1 MKVIDSKDLRKAFGS
16 FATGVTVVTTES
28 EGNGPIGFTANS
40 FTSVSLDPP
49 LLLVCLAHGMRS
61 FPVFEQSAH
70 FAVNILA
77 DDQQD
82 ISGTFASRGA
92 DKFASVRWRAGHT
105 GSPLLEGVVA
115 WFDCE
120 VHQRILAGDHT
131 ILIGRIVDYAYENRA
146 PLGFCGGGYLRF
158 GLLQQA
164 VESSHRHGRV
174 RVGAVL
180 ECAEGVLLE
189 EHPDTG
195 GFSVPAATRL
205 GSVSEQGG
213 LFGKFAE
220 AGYSITLPFLF
231 AVYEEA
237 DTQFVIHRGS
247 AIRQLS
253 SDPISR
259 PQTSSLCP
267 FSMDAIPW
275 DKLSSSS
282 ERMMLERYQRERATN
297 VTGIYVGTAE
307 SGDLHT
313 VTATRPLS

>member
-1 MKVIDSKDLRKAFGS
+1 MKLIDAKDLRKAFGS

-28 EGNGPIGFTANS
+28 DASGPVGFTANS

-49 LLLVCLAHGMRS
+49 LLLVCLAHGMRC
-61 FPVFEQSAH
+61 FPLFEQTQR

-77 DDQQD
+77 DDQQE
-82 ISGTFASRGA
+82 ISSTFASRGA
-92 DKFASVRWRAGHT
+92 DKFAAVQWRASHT
-105 GSPLLEGVVA
+105 GSPLLEGVAA

-174 RVGAVL
+174 RVGAIL
-180 ECAEGVLLE
+180 ECAEGLLLE
-189 EHPDTG
+189 EHSDTG
-195 GFSVPAATRL
+195 HFSVPAATRL
-205 GSVSEQGG
+205 GSSGAKGG
-213 LFGKFAE
+213 LFGHCAA
-220 AGYSITLPFLF
+220 AGYTITLPFLF

-237 DTQFVIHRGS
+237 DTQFVIHRGT
-247 AIRQLS
+247 AIRQAP
-253 SDPISR
+253 SDLAHQPWVG
-259 PQTSSLCP
+259 SLRV
-267 FSMDAIPW
+267 FSLDNIPW
-275 DKLSSSS
+275 EKIASSP

-313 VTATRPLS
+313 VTATRPL

>member
-1 MKVIDSKDLRKAFGS
+1 MKVIDTQDLRRAFGS
-16 FATGVTVVTTES
+16 FATGVTVVTTHS
-28 EGNGPIGFTANS
+28 DTNGPVGFTANS

-61 FPVFEQSAH
+61 FPLFEKTQR

-77 DDQQD
+77 DDQQE
-82 ISGTFASRGA
+82 ISSVFASRGA
-92 DKFASVRWRAGHT
+92 DKFAQVGWRAGDT

-120 VHQRILAGDHT
+120 VHERVLAGDHT
-131 ILIGRIVDYAYENRA
+131 ILLGRIVDYAYENRA
-146 PLGFCGGGYLRF
+146 PLGFCSGAYLRF

-180 ECAEGVLLE
+180 ECADGVLLE
-189 EHPDTG
+189 AHPDTG
-195 GFSVPAATRL
+195 GFGVPASTRL
-205 GSVSEQGG
+205 GGVGEKGG

-220 AGYSITLPFLF
+220 AGYTITLPFLF
-231 AVYEEA
+231 AVYEDG
-237 DTQFVIHRGS
+237 DTQFVIHRGTAVRQAAS
-247 AIRQLS
+247 ASTHAAL
-253 SDPISR
+253 PV
-259 PQTSSLCP
+259 SLHA
-267 FSMDAIPW
+267 FRLDEIPW
-275 DKLSSSS
+275 EKLTSPS

-313 VTATRPLS
+313 VTTTRPL